1 MTLASN
7 FQDGGWGGEDTH
19 LQGNL
24 PDPGIEPQSPALQA
38 DSLLTEAKCK
48 QLVYL
53 GERARGILCT
63 IFVTLP

>member
-7 FQDGGWGGEDTH
+7 FQDGGGGGEDTH

-38 DSLLTEAKCK
+38 DSLLTEAKC
-48 QLVYL
+48 
-53 GERARGILCT
+53 
-63 IFVTLP
+63 